1 MEDNKILEAYK
12 SELIGRRFVY
22 TSKYGGETLGVIKN
36 IECRTIN
43 TYDRETLNKIADYL
57 RKRREEGIKMP
68 LIDGFKIANKT
79 YIGPKEIADAK
90 ASSRYRG
97 IKMEYSM
104 VSENGVK
111 YDMNE
116 IFIID
121 NNEK

>member
-1 MEDNKILEAYK
+1 MTDNKILEAYR

-36 IECRTIN
+36 IECRNIN
-43 TYDRETLNKIADYL
+43 TYDKETCAIIADYI
-57 RKRREEGIKMP
+57 KKKREEGIKSP
-68 LIDGFKIANKT
+68 ILDDIRIVNKT
-79 YIGPKEIADAK
+79 YIGPKIIADAK

-97 IKMEYSM
+97 IKTEYSM
-104 VSENGVK
+104 VSENGVT